1 MMLARQKSMLAMV
14 MVCSGIILVAT
25 LAYVIAAERI
35 GREHLAPDL
44 SRTMGHIIEAQMAAS
59 PGKLQAVQTTLYH
72 MAQHYQIQE
81 AALYNQRGER
91 LAHSHS
97 GEGATLLAPNLH
109 AQPLPDDYFEYRFA
123 ILGDEFDL
131 LVRNDVSLPGFFY
144 MDTLSTSLVIVTL
157 SAMLVFMLYLMT
169 RQWQQTPYM
178 HLLEDI
184 REANTR
190 DDDGRITL
198 KLRDPDLHPLIEA
211 LNDLFWRRN
220 QRTQHLKTAHQQA
233 EHARL
238 RATRLSTETRQMNEN
253 LAKEVSVRRSVEVQL
268 KNTQT
273 LLDGILNAMPTALF
287 ALDSRN
293 RIVQCNEQAGDW
305 LNMEYSQ
312 LNGLPLAQLIPEL
325 GKLNLMPSTPG
336 ETPHMVKSERVKI
349 RFDDKVLVTDVLA
362 YPLPSGQQARLVIRI
377 DDVSQR
383 QRMEEVMV
391 QTEKMMTV
399 GGLAAGMAHEINNP
413 LGAILQNLQNTRRR
427 LDPNLAANKRLADEL
442 GLSMDLL
449 NEYLTGRGIDQFFDH
464 IQSAGE
470 RAARI
475 VANMLQFSR
484 NDHLQ
489 KRDIGITELIN
500 TTLNIA
506 HNDLS
511 LKHIDLD
518 IDKAAGDAQI
528 HCVPS
533 EIEQVLLNLLRNAQQ
548 ALEEH
553 DGGEGWHPKVR
564 IRASRQNNMTCLEI
578 EDNGP
583 GIPADIAPH
592 IFEPFYTTKEVG
604 DGTGLGLS
612 VSYFIVTSH
621 HQGRLRYQR
630 SALGGAC
637 FVLCLPAEKNR

>member
-1 MMLARQKSMLAMV
+1 MMLARQKAMLAMV
-14 MVCSGIILVAT
+14 LVSLAIIMVAT
-25 LAYVIAAERI
+25 LAYIVAAERV
-35 GREHLAPDL
+35 GREHVAPDL
-44 SRTMGHIIEAQMAAS
+44 SNTMAQIVEAQLAANPDQLHS
-59 PGKLQAVQTTLYH
+59 IQSTLYH

-81 AALYNQRGER
+81 AALYNGQGQR

-97 GEGATLLAPNLH
+97 GEGEPRLLPALALVPHDTDGLRYVFARGDNEFTLL
-109 AQPLPDDYFEYRFA
+109 
-123 ILGDEFDL
+123 I
-131 LVRNDVSLPGFFY
+131 RNDVSLPGFFY
-144 MDTLSTSLVIVTL
+144 MDTLTTGLVIITISSL
-157 SAMLVFMLYLMT
+157 LVFMLYLMT
-169 RQWQQTPYM
+169 RQWQQMPYL

-184 REANTR
+184 RQANAR
-190 DDDGRITL
+190 NDDGRITL
-198 KLRDPDLHPLIEA
+198 KLRDPDLKPLVEA

-238 RATRLSTETRQMNEN
+238 RATRLSTETRQMNED

-287 ALDSRN
+287 ALDARN
-293 RIVQCNEQAGDW
+293 RIVQCNEQAGNW
-305 LNMEYSQ
+305 LDKEYAQ
-312 LNGLPLAQLIPEL
+312 LTGLPLTQLIPEL
-325 GKLNLMPSTPG
+325 APLNLMPESPAQV
-336 ETPHMVKSERVKI
+336 PKMVKCERVSI
-349 RFDDKVLVTDVLA
+349 TFGDKEMITDVLA
-362 YPLPSGQQARLVIRI
+362 YPLPDSQQARLVIRI

-427 LDPNLAANKRLADEL
+427 LDPQLPANQRIADHL
-442 GLSMDLL
+442 KLDMKVLIQ
-449 NEYLTGRGIDQFFDH
+449 YLEERGIYQFFDH
-464 IQSAGE
+464 IQNAGE

-489 KRDIGITELIN
+489 KRDITISELIN

-506 HNDLS
+506 HNDLT

-518 IDKAAGDAQI
+518 IDESTGDAKV

-548 ALEEH
+548 ALDMY
-553 DGGEGWHPKVR
+553 DGGADWHPKVK
-564 IRASRQNNMTCLEI
+564 IRGIRRGTMTCLEI

-592 IFEPFYTTKEVG
+592 IFEPFYTTKDVG

-621 HQGRLRYQR
+621 HQGRLSFRNGR
-630 SALGGAC
+630 SGGAC
-637 FVLCLPAEKNR
+637 FELCLPVHAA